1 MLVALARE
9 PGFAASRRF
18 VTWNVLGIVDLI
30 VAITVG
36 AAVPLLFPNGAI
48 STAAMAR
55 LPLVLIPGFF
65 VPGYLILHLI
75 ALAQARRSWRVNS
88 GM

>member
-1 MLVALARE
+1 LDLLVAVTLA
-9 PGFAASRRF
+9 
-18 VTWNVLGIVDLI
+18 
-30 VAITVG
+30 

-75 ALAQARRSWRVNS
+75 ALAQARRAAHAALHAARHDRAAAA
-88 GM
+88 GARPHAGA